1 MPERSPKGRENF
13 SRKREAILNALR
25 DTDAHP
31 TAEWVYRRLKPE
43 YPDLSLGT
51 VYRNLGRF
59 TETGQAVSLGV
70 IAGHERFDGDTEPHA
85 HLVCERCGAVMD
97 VYGALPG
104 EGELESISERSGC
117 RIESASLTFRG
128 LCRDCLKGV
137 QIAGEEKDSGAE
149 KSDL

>member
-137 QIAGEEKDSGAE
+137 QSAGEEKDSGAE